1 LLVEYKE
8 NKTIMEAEEAEAVKL
23 HLFSSTRC
31 FEWLK
36 RNNYA
41 DVDLIGVANG
51 ITKVWEEISNYPP
64 EHVYNMDE
72 TGLNFCLLPRQIYV

>member
-23 HLFSSTRC
+23 HLFSSKHC

-36 RNNYA
+36 WNNYA
-41 DVDLIGVANG
+41 DVDLIGVADG
-51 ITKVWEEISNYPP
+51 I
-64 EHVYNMDE
+64 
-72 TGLNFCLLPRQIYV
+72 

>member
-1 LLVEYKE
+1 
-8 NKTIMEAEEAEAVKL
+8 MEAEEAEAVKL

-36 RNNYA
+36 WNNYA
-41 DVDLIGVANG
+41 DVDLIGVADG

-64 EHVYNMDE
+64 EHVYNSFSLFSY
-72 TGLNFCLLPRQIYV
+72 TIPLNSITILWPFFG

>member
-1 LLVEYKE
+1 LLAEYKE

-23 HLFSSTRC
+23 HLFSTTHC

-36 RNNYA
+36 RNSYA
-41 DVDLIGVANG
+41 GSDLIGVADG
-51 ITKVWEEISNYPP
+51 ITKVREEISNYPP

-72 TGLNFCLLPRQIYV
+72 TGLNFCLLPWQTYV

>member
-23 HLFSSTRC
+23 HLFSSTHC

-36 RNNYA
+36 WNNYA
-41 DVDLIGVANG
+41 DVDLIGVADG
-51 ITKVWEEISNYPP
+51 ITKVQEEISNYPP
-64 EHVYNMDE
+64 EHEHILTLTVF
-72 TGLNFCLLPRQIYV
+72 L